1 MTRKTPQEKKRQ
13 SYLKDRRNTYAE
25 NSKSSR
31 SAIRLHKRHV
41 NQANR
46 RAVHQAMSRAATGY
60 DPEIAEQAESRLA
73 GKRHKRWAKIP
84 DTPLGEVVKKKLQ
97 RRVKSG
103 IDHPVKVRTK
113 IKRIRD
119 RTK

>member
-1 MTRKTPQEKKRQ
+1 MPRKTPQEKKRQ

-73 GKRHKRWAKIP
+73 GKRHKRSEEHTSELQSRPHIVCR
-84 DTPLGEVVKKKLQ
+84 LLLEKK
-97 RRVKSG
+97 
-103 IDHPVKVRTK
+103 
-113 IKRIRD
+113 
-119 RTK
+119 